1 MAGSSEGEELDY
13 WPGFV
18 DALTTMVMVLTFV
31 MMVLGIVVFT
41 LSQNVSKNYMAAIA
55 TAVNVDANAMK
66 QTLTPDQ
73 VKAEIIEAIKELRE
87 KAGKPPPPPPPASK
101 GEEIKQQ
108 KLDEVETALLLAM
121 QQKEQTESKLYE
133 AKEQLR
139 KVQQQLT
146 ELETQIENSTMYSQ
160 PASEDVAQKGPTG
173 QSEKRVEA
181 STDSSATP
189 NTAGANT
196 TASEKVLSIA
206 FKDRAVLIDD
216 ETRKAIGS
224 FGQRNKS
231 GMIIVRGNAGGTS
244 ASITELRRTAY
255 YRVMV
260 VRKQLIESGIP
271 ADRVTVFVDDVS
283 DTSRN
288 NDVSVSST
296 N

>member
-1 MAGSSEGEELDY
+1 MAGSSEGEEENY

-55 TAVNVDANAMK
+55 TAVNVDANALK
-66 QTLTPDQ
+66 ANLTPDQ

-87 KAGKPPPPPPPASK
+87 KAGKPPPPPPAAK
-101 GEEIKQQ
+101 GEEIKQE
-108 KLDEVETALLLAM
+108 KLDEVESALLLAM
-121 QQKEQTESKLYE
+121 QQKEQIE
-133 AKEQLR
+133 AKLEQAKQQLK

-146 ELETQIENSTMYSQ
+146 ELEKQTENSTMYSQ
-160 PASEDVAQKGPTG
+160 PASETVEQKDPVAKT
-173 QSEKRVEA
+173 EKRVEA
-181 STDSSATP
+181 STDSSTTA
-189 NTAGANT
+189 NTAGSTA
-196 TASEKVLSIA
+196 TASDKSLTIG

-216 ETRKAIGS
+216 ETRKAIDS
-224 FGQRNKS
+224 FGQRNK
-231 GMIIVRGNAGGTS
+231 GARYIIRGSAGGTT

-260 VRKQLIESGIP
+260 VRKQLLENGIP
-271 ADRVTVFVDDVS
+271 ADAVSVFVDDVPDS
-283 DTSRN
+283 SRN
-288 NDVSVSST
+288 NDVSVSAT

>member
-1 MAGSSEGEELDY
+1 MAGSSEGEEENY

-55 TAVNVDANAMK
+55 TAVNVDANALK
-66 QTLTPDQ
+66 ANLTPDQ

-87 KAGKPPPPPPPASK
+87 KAGKPPPPPPANK
-101 GEEIKQQ
+101 GEEVKQE
-108 KLDEVETALLLAM
+108 KLDEVEAALLLAM
-121 QQKEQTESKLYE
+121 QQKEQIEAKLQQ
-133 AKEQLR
+133 AKEQLK

-146 ELETQIENSTMYSQ
+146 ELEKQTENSTMYSQ
-160 PASEDVAQKGPTG
+160 PASETVQLKDPVAQT
-173 QSEKRVEA
+173 EKRVEA
-181 STDSSATP
+181 STDSSTTP
-189 NTAGANT
+189 NTAGAKA
-196 TASEKVLSIA
+196 TASDKSLTIA
-206 FKDRAVLIDD
+206 FKDRAVLLDD
-216 ETRKAIGS
+216 ETRKAIDS

-231 GMIIVRGNAGGTS
+231 AKYIVRGSAGGTS

-260 VRKQLIESGIP
+260 VRKQLMESGIP
-271 ADRVTVFVDDVS
+271 ADQVAVFVDDVPDS
-283 DTSRN
+283 SRN
-288 NDVSVSST
+288 NDVTVSST

>member
-1 MAGSSEGEELDY
+1 MAGSSEGEEENY

-66 QTLTPDQ
+66 ANMTPDQ

-87 KAGKPPPPPPPASK
+87 KAGKPPPPPAAK

-108 KLDEVETALLLAM
+108 KLDEVETALLMAI
-121 QQKEQTESKLYE
+121 QQKEQIESKLTQ
-133 AKEQLR
+133 AKEQLK

-146 ELETQIENSTMYSQ
+146 ELEKQTENSTMYSQ
-160 PASEDVAQKGPTG
+160 PASETVVLKEPVAQT
-173 QSEKRVEA
+173 EKRVEA
-181 STDSSATP
+181 STESSTTP
-189 NTAGANT
+189 NTAGAKA
-196 TASEKVLSIA
+196 TASEKTLTIA
-206 FKDRAVLIDD
+206 FKDRAVLLDD
-216 ETRKAIGS
+216 DTRKAIES

-231 GMIIVRGNAGGTS
+231 GKVIVRGSAGGTS

-260 VRKQLIESGIP
+260 VRKQLLESGIP
-271 ADRVTVFVDDVS
+271 ADQITVFVDDVADS
-283 DTSRN
+283 SRN